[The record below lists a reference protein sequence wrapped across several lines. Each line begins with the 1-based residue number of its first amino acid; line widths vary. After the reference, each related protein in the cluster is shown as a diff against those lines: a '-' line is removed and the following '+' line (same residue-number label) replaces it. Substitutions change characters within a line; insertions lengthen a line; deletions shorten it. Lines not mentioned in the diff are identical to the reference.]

1 MKILIV
7 EPGRAPYRAKI
18 EDRLEIMQF
27 IVGGH
32 IEAVMPFSDAV
43 VLVCN
48 EEGMLLELPF
58 NRMVRW
64 DMPIFGTFF
73 LCGVGEEDFADLP
86 DEMAEK
92 YERELAREWLGEANE
107 TKKSDLPVCA
117 SQGS

>member
-18 EDRLEIMQF
+18 EDRLEAMQA

-32 IEAVMPFSDAV
+32 IETVLPFRDAV

-48 EEGMLLELPF
+48 EEGLILELPF
-58 NRMVRW
+58 NRLVRM

-73 LCGVGEEDFADLP
+73 LCGAGEEDLTDLP

-92 YERELAREWLGEANE
+92 YAKLLGSELDG
-107 TKKSDLPVCA
+107 
-117 SQGS
+117 